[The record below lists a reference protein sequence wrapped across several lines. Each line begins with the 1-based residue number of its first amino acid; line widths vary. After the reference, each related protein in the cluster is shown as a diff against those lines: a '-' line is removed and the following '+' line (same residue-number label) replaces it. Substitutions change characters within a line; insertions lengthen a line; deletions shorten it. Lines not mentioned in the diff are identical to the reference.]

1 MGKAHYWL
9 RAEAISI
16 TLRYAQKFIITSQFR
31 LNNNNLNNKN
41 MKAKKY
47 RYFDLELKDGQKITA
62 KAPQAKITVS
72 YAWNVM
78 YHHAKVKKDDVTNII
93 GIE

>member
-1 MGKAHYWL
+1 M
-9 RAEAISI
+9 I
-16 TLRYAQKFIITSQFR
+16 
-31 LNNNNLNNKN
+31 

-47 RYFDLELKDGQKITA
+47 RYFELELKDGQKITA

-72 YAWNVM
+72 YAWSVM
-78 YHHAKVKKDDVTNII
+78 YHHAKVKKDDVINII